1 MDAFSFTVDAM
12 VPNQHLA
19 SFDLTIT
26 GTGKDSWDA
35 SFSITINSPAIASG
49 SPFID
54 DSQAGNGNGR
64 LDPGETADVIVPVL
78 SGGGCTAPNVMA
90 TLSSTSTDVV
100 INTPS
105 INVGDIPFGV
115 TEDVTFNVTVDDYVE
130 AGTSIPFEFLADA
143 EGYTASQN
151 FFFVAGQ
158 IPVVVIDLDPNTSS
172 GPVMDNCFTNL
183 SVGAEY
189 MTSFPD
195 DLAMYSSVFVCLGI
209 YSENAALSSDQGQD
223 LADYLDG
230 GGNLYMEGGDTWY
243 YDEQTAVH
251 PMFGITGL
259 EDGSDDLGTFL
270 GMEGTFTEGVT
281 YTYGG
286 ENNWIDKLTPN
297 GTGFSIFS
305 NQIPAYITGIANIG
319 TTYRTIGCSHEFGG
333 IDEGAFTKDYLMYK
347 YLEFFGIDGVWVGV
361 DEISLTDNVVNIF
374 PNPVSNVANVYVS
387 VVESGNLSISV
398 YSSTGQQIAILADN
412 QSVDA
417 GEHVFEFD
425 ASALPGGIYYCVLSS
440 GDQKVSKKIVVIK

>member
-1 MDAFSFTVDAM
+1 
-12 VPNQHLA
+12 
-19 SFDLTIT
+19 
-26 GTGKDSWDA
+26 
-35 SFSITINSPAIASG
+35 
-49 SPFID
+49 
-54 DSQAGNGNGR
+54 
-64 LDPGETADVIVPVL
+64 
-78 SGGGCTAPNVMA
+78 
-90 TLSSTSTDVV
+90 
-100 INTPS
+100 
-105 INVGDIPFGV
+105 V
-115 TEDVTFNVTVDDYVE
+115 TEQVTFNVTVDGNVE
-130 AGTSIPFEFLADA
+130 PGTSIPFEFYADA
-143 EGYTASQN
+143 NGYTASQN

-158 IPVVVIDLDPNTSS
+158 IPVLVIDLDPNTSS
-172 GPVMDNCFTNL
+172 GPAMDNCFTNL
-183 SVGAEY
+183 NVGAEY
-189 MTSFPD
+189 MTSFPY
-195 DLAMYSSVFVCLGI
+195 DLAMYSSVFVCLGV
-209 YSENAALSSDQGQD
+209 YSSNAALSSDQGQD

-259 EDGSDDLGTFL
+259 EDGSDDLNTLL
-270 GMEGTFTEGVT
+270 GMEGSFTEGMV

-286 ENNWIDKLTPN
+286 ENNWIDKITTS

-305 NQIPAYITGIANIG
+305 NQIPAYITGVANIG

-333 IDEGAFTKDYLMYK
+333 IDDGTYTKDYLMYK

-361 DEISLTDNVVNIF
+361 DEISLADNLINIF
-374 PNPVSNVANVYVS
+374 PNPVTNVAKIHVS
-387 VVESGNLSISV
+387 VVETGNLNISV
-398 YSSTGQQIAILADN
+398 YNSTGQKISRLADH